1 MFDVKKLVDILCL
14 LTLLVG
20 LAACDEYPVESV
32 VLNPTSL
39 SLNVGEQ
46 DTIEV
51 RIYPLSS
58 AYANTV
64 KWQSSDE
71 SVAVVSAK
79 GVVTAV
85 YSGKCTITA
94 TAGKQSATC
103 EVVVNDLDYDLTFD
117 RATALYYG
125 DAYNVGTNNFAL
137 RMLGAGLSLDNE
149 GALVGEGLFVNI
161 DMNVPADKLSVPG
174 GNYSVSASR
183 EAFTFVPGALYEE
196 DGVQYATGTF
206 VGQRTADGLR
216 VVFIATGTF
225 WMNQTGD
232 SYTCEAHFVGTHNE
246 DVVVRFGGKIDVLD
260 RSGTTPPVTYTF
272 ETQSVVQ
279 EFLGDAYAVG
289 LNTFRF
295 TATDADTLLQFDLYA
310 PLSVGDLCPNGHYE
324 FAGARAYSIAA
335 ASFTYGTEVK
345 TIASGEVVVAQ
356 TEAGQSFRCTFVD
369 ETGRIIDGHFV
380 Q

>member
-51 RIYPLSS
+51 RVYPLSS

-174 GNYSVSASR
+174 GNYSVSSSR

-260 RSGTTPPVTYTF
+260 RSGDTPPVTYTF
-272 ETQSVVQ
+272 ETQFVTQ
-279 EFLGDAYAVG
+279 QFLGDVYAVG
-289 LNTFRF
+289 LNALRF
-295 TATDADTLLQFDLYA
+295 TAADADTLLQFDLYV
-310 PLSVGDLCPNGHYE
+310 PLSVSDRCPNGHYE
-324 FAGARAYSIAA
+324 FAGARAYAGAA
-335 ASFTYGTEVK
+335 ASCAYG
-345 TIASGEVVVAQ
+345 A
-356 TEAGQSFRCTFVD
+356 
-369 ETGRIIDGHFV
+369 
-380 Q
+380 

>member
-1 MFDVKKLVDILCL
+1 
-14 LTLLVG
+14 
-20 LAACDEYPVESV
+20 
-32 VLNPTSL
+32 
-39 SLNVGEQ
+39 
-46 DTIEV
+46 
-51 RIYPLSS
+51 
-58 AYANTV
+58 
-64 KWQSSDE
+64 
-71 SVAVVSAK
+71 
-79 GVVTAV
+79 
-85 YSGKCTITA
+85 
-94 TAGKQSATC
+94 
-103 EVVVNDLDYDLTFD
+103 
-117 RATALYYG
+117 
-125 DAYNVGTNNFAL
+125 
-137 RMLGAGLSLDNE
+137 
-149 GALVGEGLFVNI
+149 
-161 DMNVPADKLSVPG
+161 MNVPADKLSVPG
-174 GNYSVSASR
+174 GNYSVSSSR

-196 DGVQYATGTF
+196 NGVQYATGTF

-310 PLSVGDLCPNGHYE
+310 PLSVGDRCPNGHYE

-335 ASFTYGTEVK
+335 ASFTYGTEVQ

-369 ETGRIIDGHFV
+369 KTGRIIDGHFV
-380 Q
+380 K